1 MKLGDRRGVGGS
13 GEAQPRPSGSRPVH
27 HVILA
32 HRHLRRAA
40 GSGAPRGTPATL
52 IASCGRYHTCCIQH
66 VVKPI
71 DLSFKGLRWSDV
83 VAQRSATADQ
93 ALAAA
98 VRSLREQRGWTQ
110 ERLAWEAELTVGSL
124 ARIELG
130 QADPRWSTVMGLVDA
145 LGISLADLVIAVD
158 KQRRRRPR

>member
-1 MKLGDRRGVGGS
+1 MLLS
-13 GEAQPRPSGSRPVH
+13 PWTFPSLVCDG
-27 HVILA
+27 
-32 HRHLRRAA
+32 
-40 GSGAPRGTPATL
+40 
-52 IASCGRYHTCCIQH
+52 Q
-66 VVKPI
+66 
-71 DLSFKGLRWSDV
+71 DV
-83 VAQRSATADQ
+83 VAQSSATADQ

-158 KQRRRRPR
+158 KERRRRPR